1 MGLVLKNNAVSV
13 IPATIGVG
21 DTSVTLYTGTGALFP
36 LLGAGDYF
44 YATIS
49 SITNAYEIVKVTARS
64 GDVLT
69 IVRAQEGTTAL
80 SFPASSRIEIR
91 VTVQNVADLIP
102 NDFLLI

>member
-1 MGLVLKNNAVSV
+1 MGLIVKNNAASI
-13 IPATIGVG
+13 IPAEIGVG
-21 DTSVTLYTGTGALFP
+21 DTSVTVYTGTGSVFP
-36 LLGAGDYF
+36 ALGAGDYF

-49 SITNAYEIVKVTARS
+49 SVTNAYEIVKVTARA

-80 SFPASSRIEIR
+80 SFPAACRIQIR

-102 NDFLLI
+102 DNFLLL